1 MTDIAN
7 LGLAVDSKSVTVAS
21 GELDDLSRSA
31 KGAQA
36 SAGGLKAGS
45 ESLARS
51 TQQLSVAAQAAAAS
65 ERTQSAAMRA
75 ATLSANDNAK
85 AFRALGARRQQFI
98 YQSNDVISGLIMGQ
112 NPMMVATQQG
122 GQIAQVYGGPGG
134 VAAAF
139 EDAAFFTKGL
149 GTRLVSF
156 AGKLGPVGLGII
168 GLTATAGALAFMISK
183 NKEEVID
190 FEDALETLGS
200 TVSDNISAAE
210 LAAKTELELAEV
222 YGGSKERV
230 DAYIASLITLREVQ
244 SESALTDFQKSIGG
258 VDALSDLRKLIA
270 PQSGGSLGLGS
281 SLGLVALQAETG
293 LTESGIRDVLAAITA
308 VENAKG
314 FEETADTLADLNALI
329 PASGIE
335 FIALKES
342 LLDAEGSAREAI
354 ASTGDVAD
362 GVSEAAKQAA
372 KDMRDL
378 FDLSASLQGQSDI
391 ATSGGGVAE
400 VMVRAEAERA
410 NVRAALDKAITSGT
424 ESDIFLLVSHAEAAL
439 NAIDTKAQAKINDI
453 NQKADDQRSASA
465 ARQKAEQERVLT
477 ARERALAAIG
487 RQEDRLSQRRLSESG
502 REIDLIKA
510 RTQESM
516 DSLDA
521 LAAQAIANGA
531 NEAEV
536 NTRVNIARRDAII
549 AADQE
554 IYSFRQAQI
563 EKELQ
568 DQIDAAKR
576 AAEVKKQIEQF
587 NSGLASQGVFGP
599 ADISGSPFANQAQG
613 LGSGAVEGIGGVLQQ
628 EQERLAQLQEFE
640 NQKRAI
646 IGNNQAEILA
656 MEAQFEAT
664 RAAIKQDSL
673 EQQTA
678 IIQQSKEQLAAGVA
692 NDLGAL
698 TNAMG
703 SILGE
708 QSDAYQAALAVQKA
722 AAFASAL
729 IAAPAAASQVMG
741 DPTLPFFAKITA
753 AAAIYANVVALG
765 AQIGQVA
772 IGGRQFGGATTGGTP
787 YEINEDGRPEIYQQ
801 GNKKYLL
808 SGSNGQVT
816 PEPRMQQAAND
827 RSGGGVN
834 IQIVNNG
841 SGVAVRK
848 ESLSNGDVRMIIED
862 MVPSMIAQEAPQVMA
877 KQVSNANSTFS
888 NAMTQNTQTARR
900 RP

>member
-1 MTDIAN
+1 MTDIAT

-36 SAGGLKAGS
+36 SAGGLEAGS
-45 ESLARS
+45 ESLTRS
-51 TQQLSVAAQAAAAS
+51 TRQLSVAAQAAAAS

-85 AFRALGARRQQFI
+85 AFRSLGARRQQFI

-122 GQIAQVYGGPGG
+122 GQIAQVYGGKGG
-134 VAAAF
+134 MANAF
-139 EDAAFFTKGL
+139 EDAAFFAGGL
-149 GTRLVSF
+149 IKR
-156 AGKLGPVGLGII
+156 LGPLAAVMAVAAGGVTAMRNEINDTTDETVTFGDVFIGTFAAAGAAIGDQLAPAIEYVGPLMSAMWEGATSAAIVFI
-168 GLTATAGALAFMISK
+168 DYGLTAMLVKFEEARAAIELTGIYIQSAFDKSKEFLGVGQEWNNTINAMMGTDLSNPIEPVLTATEKANKALA
-183 NKEEVID
+183 
-190 FEDALETLGS
+190 
-200 TVSDNISAAE
+200 
-210 LAAKTELELAEV
+210 
-222 YGGSKERV
+222 
-230 DAYIASLITLREVQ
+230 
-244 SESALTDFQKSIGG
+244 ES
-258 VDALSDLRKLIA
+258 
-270 PQSGGSLGLGS
+270 
-281 SLGLVALQAETG
+281 QAR
-293 LTESGIRDVLAAITA
+293 IAAIYA
-308 VENAKG
+308 S
-314 FEETADTLADLNALI
+314 D
-329 PASGIE
+329 PASDV
-335 FIALKES
+335 F
-342 LLDAEGSAREAI
+342 DAI
-354 ASTGDVAD
+354 
-362 GVSEAAKQAA
+362 
-372 KDMRDL
+372 
-378 FDLSASLQGQSDI
+378 
-391 ATSGGGVAE
+391 
-400 VMVRAEAERA
+400 
-410 NVRAALDKAITSGT
+410 
-424 ESDIFLLVSHAEAAL
+424 
-439 NAIDTKAQAKINDI
+439 KAQAILAKGRREAKEAEKDNG
-453 NQKADDQRSASA
+453 RA
-465 ARQKAEQERVLT
+465 ARQRMN
-477 ARERALAAIG
+477 ARERALEAIG
-487 RQEDRLSQRRLSESG
+487 RQEERLSQRRLKESG

-510 RTQESM
+510 RAQESI
-516 DSLDA
+516 DNLDA
-521 LAAQAIANGA
+521 LAAKAIANGA

-536 NTRVNIARRDAII
+536 NARVNLARRDAII

-554 IYSFRQAQI
+554 IYSFRQEQI

-568 DQIDAAKR
+568 DQIDAAQK
-576 AAEVKKQIEQF
+576 AAQVKKQIEQF

-613 LGSGAVEGIGGVLQQ
+613 LGAGAVEGIGGVLQQ

-673 EQQTA
+673 EQQTS

-692 NDLGAL
+692 NDLGTL

-708 QSDAYQAALAVQKA
+708 QSDAYRILLTTQKA
-722 AAFASAL
+722 AAFAQAA
-729 IAAPAAASQVMG
+729 IAAPAAAANAMATV
-741 DPTLPFFAKITA
+741 PFPANILA
-753 AAAIYANVVALG
+753 AAAVYGNVIALG